1 MSEITES
8 THQNT
13 SYTLSSQCVSIPT
26 SCKIHSTAI
35 ITGEVFLGEN
45 VQIGPYCVLDGNIK
59 IGSGTTLKSHCV
71 LSGNVEIGK
80 NNRLFSFC
88 SIGEEP
94 QDLGYKGEETMVRIG
109 DSNTIREFVSIHRG
123 TIKQDQVTSIGSR
136 NLLMAKAHVG
146 HDTVIGDD
154 CIIVNSVNLAG
165 HVTIGDKVTIS
176 GNCGITQ
183 FVKIG
188 SAVYVGAST
197 TIDKDVPSYCTAIGN
212 RATLKGVNIVG
223 LRRQGF
229 SKADISELVN
239 FIRCMEASPL
249 SPRGFVDLEEN
260 VAEYSENKI
269 VLKVISEIKESKAGI
284 VPFSR

>member
-1 MSEITES
+1 
-8 THQNT
+8 
-13 SYTLSSQCVSIPT
+13 LSNI
-26 SCKIHSTAI
+26 IHSTAI
-35 ITGEVFLGEN
+35 VSEGVELGEN
-45 VQIGPYCVLDGNIK
+45 VSVGPYCILEGDIK
-59 IGSGTTLKSHCV
+59 VGAGTVFKSHCV
-71 LSGNVEIGK
+71 VSGNVEIGR
-80 NNRLFSFC
+80 NNRFFSFC

-94 QDLGYKGEETMVRIG
+94 QDIGYRGEDTTVRIG
-109 DSNTIREFVSIHRG
+109 DNNTVREFVSIHRG
-123 TIKQDQVTSIGSR
+123 TAKQDKVTSIGSG

-176 GNCGITQ
+176 GNCGVTQ

-197 TIDKDVPSYCTAIGN
+197 TIDKDVPSYCAVIGN
-212 RATLKGVNIVG
+212 RAKLKGVNIVG

-229 SKADISELVN
+229 SKTDISELVN
-239 FIRCMEASPL
+239 FIRSMEASPL
-249 SPRGFVDLEEN
+249 SPRGFVELEEN
-260 VAEYSENKI
+260 VDEYSENQI
-269 VLKVISEIKESKAGI
+269 VLKVISEIKESRAGI

>member
-1 MSEITES
+1 MSELTES
-8 THQNT
+8 TLIAPDSNVVTTNFIVPESTKVH
-13 SYTLSSQCVSIPT
+13 P
-26 SCKIHSTAI
+26 TAI
-35 ITGEVFLGEN
+35 ISDGVSLGEN
-45 VQIGPYCVLDGNIK
+45 VFIGPYCILEGDITVGE
-59 IGSGTTLKSHCV
+59 GTTFKSHCTV
-71 LSGNVEIGK
+71 RGQVEIGQ
-80 NNRLFSFC
+80 NNRFFSFC

-94 QDLGYKGEETMVRIG
+94 QDLGYRDEKTMVRIG

-123 TIKQDQVTSIGSR
+123 TIKQDRITSIGNG

-146 HDTVIGDD
+146 HDTVIGND

-176 GNCGITQ
+176 GNSGVTQ
-183 FVKIG
+183 FVKVG
-188 SAVYVGAST
+188 TAVYVGAST

-229 SKADISELVN
+229 SKTDISELVN
-239 FIRCMEASPL
+239 FIRSMEASPL
-249 SPRGFVDLEEN
+249 SPRGFVDVEEN
-260 VAEYSENKI
+260 VEEYSENKI
-269 VLKVISEIKESKAGI
+269 ILKVISEIKESRAGI